1 MILIYLKDT
10 IEEKDTQVQK
20 LRKEV
25 KKYKE
30 DKNSLNSELEETRH
44 DLCMSPLRSF
54 SWEFLCYMLNE
65 KLYLLLYFVEMYGLH
80 CW

>member
-1 MILIYLKDT
+1 MILISLKDT

-44 DLCMSPLRSF
+44 DLCMSSFMPF
-54 SWEFLCYMLNE
+54 SWNFLCYVLNE
-65 KLYLLLYFVEMYGLH
+65 KWYLLLCLEEMCGLH

>member
-1 MILIYLKDT
+1 MILISLKDT

-30 DKNSLNSELEETRH
+30 DKNSLDSELEETRH
-44 DLCMSPLRSF
+44 DLCMSSF
-54 SWEFLCYMLNE
+54 MPFS
-65 KLYLLLYFVEMYGLH
+65 
-80 CW
+80 